1 MKDII
6 SKNNVKFTQK
16 EIFILE
22 KNKKFFS
29 SNKKYINIM
38 LEIIDRKSIISIRLI
53 NWFVS
58 NYSKKED
65 VYYKVK
71 INGRNELFYV
81 YDQYKNSL
89 KSYSKEYFDPF
100 CRSGKIIYTYNYPDG
115 EKIIFE
121 TSIGQLNFFRW
132 AIRNKVIRYVEMHK
146 DEIEKDMKESSK
158 LNEKLKLSC
167 CSKSSKSE
175 SISSIEIDHDIC
187 SSEKITSLFI
197 SPPKS
202 SDNENTKKKRHK
214 LSKSIYDHGIRKSNV
229 PIVLDF
235 E

>member
-1 MKDII
+1 MKDIV

-16 EIFILE
+16 EIFIIE

-29 SNKKYINIM
+29 SNEKYINII

-65 VYYKVK
+65 IYYKVK

-100 CRSGKIIYTYNYPDG
+100 CRSGKIIYTYKYPNG
-115 EKIIFE
+115 EKIMFE

-158 LNEKLKLSC
+158 INEQLKISSL
-167 CSKSSKSE
+167 KISKSE
-175 SISSIEIDHDIC
+175 SISMDEIDHDIC
-187 SSEKITSLFI
+187 SSDKLNSLFI

-202 SDNENTKKKRHK
+202 SDSENIKKKRHK